1 MSTMAL
7 RQEFM
12 DYVTGLDDE
21 SMSLVLAFARTL
33 GKNKNF
39 LSNSKTPQQK
49 IEAAKAFADLEG
61 MSFRIKG
68 ETSLDGRSERA
79 DGCSRGILPKYDS
92 EASYRTECCQ

>member
-1 MSTMAL
+1 MSAMAL

-79 DGCSRGILPKYDS
+79 ARLWREYESLS
-92 EASYRTECCQ
+92 